1 MRKEEF
7 EALTGTEIP
16 EKEYEVIEYV
26 YQFHPVVSETS
37 GKEEVAELWKSFGT
51 SIFYDML
58 PRARAAEK
66 IESEIRATRMHL
78 EALLDQYN
86 ELKCGRMPLIREG
99 SDE

>member
-37 GKEEVAELWKSFGT
+37 GKEG
-51 SIFYDML
+51 
-58 PRARAAEK
+58 
-66 IESEIRATRMHL
+66 
-78 EALLDQYN
+78 LLS
-86 ELKCGRMPLIREG
+86 CGRVSAHPFSTICSRERELQRRSSPRSEPQG
-99 SDE
+99 CIWQHCAINITN